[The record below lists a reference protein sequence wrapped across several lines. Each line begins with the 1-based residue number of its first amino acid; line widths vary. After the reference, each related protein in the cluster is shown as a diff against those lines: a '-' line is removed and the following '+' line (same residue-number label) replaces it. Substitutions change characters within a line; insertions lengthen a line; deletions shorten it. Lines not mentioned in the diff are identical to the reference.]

1 VIIIQEKSS
10 NIIITAGLS
19 RYLNAFRLLEDGLGS
34 MGKFNRVINRQLI
47 DVAAQKIDDYGE

>member
-1 VIIIQEKSS
+1 MIIEERSS

-34 MGKFNRVINRQLI
+34 MGKFNRVINRQVI
-47 DVAAQKIDDYGE
+47 DVPAQKIDDYGK